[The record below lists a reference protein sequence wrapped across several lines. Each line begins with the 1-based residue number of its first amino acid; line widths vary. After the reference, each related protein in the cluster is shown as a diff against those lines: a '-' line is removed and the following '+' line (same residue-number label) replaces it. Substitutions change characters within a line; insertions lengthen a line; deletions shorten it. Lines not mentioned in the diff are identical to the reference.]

1 MTHVYLRDM
10 CVFYL
15 LGAKYYMV
23 LLYQIYTF
31 IIQIFN
37 NLGNFW
43 LYDLFISE
51 RWSILIVDLS
61 TSFNTVKLHTLSL
74 HC

>member
-15 LGAKYYMV
+15 LSAKYYMV
-23 LLYQIYTF
+23 LLYQIYNF
-31 IIQIFN
+31 IIHIFN

-43 LYDLFISE
+43 LYDLFISKKVVY
-51 RWSILIVDLS
+51 SDCGFVN
-61 TSFNTVKLHTLSL
+61 FF
-74 HC
+74 

>member
-51 RWSILIVDLS
+51 KVVYSDCGFVN
-61 TSFNTVKLHTLSL
+61 FF
-74 HC
+74 